1 MRAIVALAAAL
12 FSWPAWAAKLTPDT
26 ARAFD
31 RYIELTEAQLAR
43 TRTSGPFLW
52 VDSHPEARQNARN
65 GQTVVESL
73 QTTDRGKPVRV
84 PDGRI
89 HDWLG
94 ALFIPH
100 ATIAGVRS
108 VMQDYDNYKRIY
120 KPDVID
126 SKLLRHNDDRFR
138 VFLRLYKKQFLTL
151 VYNAEYEVE
160 YNSVSAGRLE
170 IVSRSV
176 RIAQVRDPA
185 QSYTDED
192 PPGDDDGFLWRLNSY
207 WRFEEADGGVY
218 TQCRA
223 ISLSRAIPFGFGWL
237 SGFLQQFPRDALVR
251 TLEAT
256 VRAVSGR

>member
-1 MRAIVALAAAL
+1 MRAIVALAATL
-12 FSWPAWAAKLTPDT
+12 LSWPVCAAKLTPDT

-31 RYIELTEAQLAR
+31 RYIGLTEAQLAQ

-52 VDSHPEARQNARN
+52 VDSHPDARQNARD

-94 ALFIPH
+94 TAFIPH

-108 VMQDYDNYKRIY
+108 VLLDYDRYKQIY
-120 KPDVID
+120 KPDVLD
-126 SKLLRHNDDRFR
+126 AKLLAHSDDRSR
-138 VFLRLYKKQFLTL
+138 IFLRLYKKQFLTL
-151 VYNAEYEVE
+151 VYNTEYEVE
-160 YNSVSAGRLE
+160 SDNVSPRRFE
-170 IVSRSV
+170 NISRSV
-176 RIAQVRDPA
+176 RIAQVRDPSR
-185 QSYTDED
+185 SYADEY

-207 WRFEEADGGVY
+207 WRFEEGDGGVY
-218 TQCRA
+218 AQCRA
-223 ISLSRAIPFGFGWL
+223 ISLSRGIPFGFGWL
-237 SGFLQQFPRDALVR
+237 SGFLQQFPRDALVH

-256 VRAVSGR
+256 ARGASGR